1 MRRILIILAVIL
13 TALGCAN
20 KNNIFKD
27 PSTQKIAS
35 KETFLYK
42 INKKEVNLPVFL
54 LPHLTTLL
62 NISTKNAAKYILLY
76 VSPHG
81 PNRRTLLFPIFF
93 ENNESFSDSCLT
105 DGELFS
111 NSNTIS
117 FSCI

>member
-42 INKKEVNLPVFL
+42 INKKEVNLPVQ
-54 LPHLTTLL
+54 T
-62 NISTKNAAKYILLY
+62 ST
-76 VSPHG
+76 G
-81 PNRRTLLFPIFF
+81 
-93 ENNESFSDSCLT
+93 
-105 DGELFS
+105 
-111 NSNTIS
+111 
-117 FSCI
+117 

>member
-42 INKKEVNLPVFL
+42 INKKEVNLPVFFFFL
-54 LPHLTTLL
+54 QD
-62 NISTKNAAKYILLY
+62 KKKYSI
-76 VSPHG
+76 
-81 PNRRTLLFPIFF
+81 NF
-93 ENNESFSDSCLT
+93 
-105 DGELFS
+105 
-111 NSNTIS
+111 
-117 FSCI
+117 